1 MNKLRGSALV
11 GAAVAIALVVGASL
25 ASAQAQ
31 LTTTAPAADSTGASP
46 KMIQVHFNEAIAV
59 KVSTLTVATT
69 DGTAVAAM
77 TMNDAKDPTT
87 LSITP
92 NMPLTSGLYRVSW
105 SAVTDDGQ
113 KSRGF
118 FTFTRE

>member
-11 GAAVAIALVVGASL
+11 GAAIAIALVVGASL